1 MENLTFCAVSRY
13 LLNLNLSV
21 IRQKGGSK
29 NGCFKKTK
37 HVKFSEK
44 NPEISYLLIRTCAY
58 QEIRNVRG
66 FFFRKFGVLCFLETP
81 VLRFAKQELWCFD

>member
-44 NPEISYLLIRTCAY
+44 TP
-58 QEIRNVRG
+58 RNFLPPDTYVCVSGDKKCSG
-66 FFFRKFGVLCFLETP
+66 FFFQKIWRALFS
-81 VLRFAKQELWCFD
+81 